1 MDSLEFFLQQ
11 LGNGVILGS
20 AYALVAIGLTL
31 VFGVLGVINLAQ
43 GEILVAGAF
52 AGLVCLERGAGL
64 GVALLAGGSAA
75 ALLGVLVERLAL
87 RTLPASADPH
97 IRMVSTIG
105 VAVII
110 QQVVSQVFSAR
121 QHPYPT
127 PPLLEGR
134 VMIGPVQFDFVNLF
148 IFALAAL
155 LMLALTY
162 LIQRTKL
169 GVAIRAVAES
179 PRTAA
184 MMGVNGDLIVPLVFA
199 VSSALAGV
207 AGVLVGMYFNNV
219 GPFMGIPIGLKALA
233 AVIFGGLGS
242 IGGAAVASVLI
253 GVAEVMTVA
262 YVASSWRDA
271 VAFAIIIAALLL
283 RPGGLFGSK
292 LAEKV

>member
-1 MDSLEFFLQQ
+1 MNALEFFLQQ
-11 LGNGVILGS
+11 LGNGIILGS

-64 GVALLAGGSAA
+64 IVALLAGGSVA
-75 ALLGVLVERLAL
+75 ALLGLLIERVAL
-87 RTLPASADPH
+87 RPLPASANPH

-105 VAVII
+105 IAVII
-110 QQVVSQVFSAR
+110 QQSLSRVFSAR

-127 PPLLEGR
+127 PALLEGR
-134 VMIGPVQFDFVNLF
+134 VTIGPVQFDFVNLF
-148 IFALAAL
+148 ILALAAV
-155 LMLALTY
+155 LMLALMY

-169 GVAIRAVAES
+169 GIAIRAVAES

-184 MMGVNGDLIVPLVFA
+184 TMGINGDLVVPLVFA

-207 AGVLVGMYFNNV
+207 AGVLIGMYFNNI
-219 GPFMGIPIGLKALA
+219 GPFLGIPIGLKALA

-242 IGGAAVASVLI
+242 VGGAVVASLLI

-283 RPGGLFGSK
+283 RPSGLFGAK

>member
-1 MDSLEFFLQQ
+1 MDALQFFVQQ

-43 GEILVAGAF
+43 GEILVVGAF

-64 GVALLAGGSAA
+64 PLALLAGGSAA
-75 ALLGVLVERLAL
+75 AVLGVLIERVAL
-87 RTLPASADPH
+87 RPLPASADPH
-97 IRMVSTIG
+97 VRMVSTIG

-110 QQVVSQVFSAR
+110 QQVVSRSFSAR

-127 PPLLEGR
+127 PAVLEGR
-134 VMIGPVQFDFVNLF
+134 VTIGPVQFDFVNLF
-148 IFALAAL
+148 ILALAAV

-169 GVAIRAVAES
+169 GIAIRAVAES

-184 MMGVNGDLIVPLVFA
+184 MMGINSVVVVSLVFA

-207 AGVLVGMYFNNV
+207 AGVLVGMYFNNI
-219 GPFMGIPIGLKALA
+219 GPFIGIPIGLKALA

-242 IGGAAVASVLI
+242 VAGAVVASVLI
-253 GVAEVMTVA
+253 GVAEVMTVS
-262 YVASSWRDA
+262 YIASSWRDA
-271 VAFAIIIAALLL
+271 VAFIIIIAALLL
-283 RPGGLFGSK
+283 RPSGLFGSK